1 MVGDEAAAWPAHG
14 LGPVC
19 EALGLI
25 PQHYKKIKVKSENL
39 KGIFC

>member
-25 PQHYKKIKVKSENL
+25 PQHLLN
-39 KGIFC
+39 